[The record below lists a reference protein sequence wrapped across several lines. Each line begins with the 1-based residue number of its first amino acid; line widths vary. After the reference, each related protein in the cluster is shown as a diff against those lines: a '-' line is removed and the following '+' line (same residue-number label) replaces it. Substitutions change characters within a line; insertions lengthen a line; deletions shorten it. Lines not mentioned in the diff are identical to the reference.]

1 MIGIVH
7 FGLGNAAAVQNMLAK
22 LGIGA
27 KAMSSPDELRTASKL
42 ILPGVGSFDTG
53 ISRLQS
59 SGLLPTLRDMVLV
72 RKVPILGVCLGMQL
86 MTRGSAEGV
95 LPGLAWVQADTRR
108 LEPMGMP
115 RLRVPH
121 MGWDVVRPAKQ
132 SPLIDDLPE
141 DARFYFLHSYHVVCD
156 DRADSL
162 LKTPFGTADIDSGF
176 QHDNIVGVQFHP
188 EKSHR
193 FGMWLFKSFAERA

>member
-7 FGLGNAAAVQNMLAK
+7 FGLGNVGAVQNMLTK
-22 LGIGA
+22 LGVRA
-27 KAMSSPDELRTASKL
+27 KTISSPDELRTASKL

-53 ISRLQS
+53 ITRLQS
-59 SGLLPTLRDMVLV
+59 SGLLPTLRDLVLV
-72 RKVPILGVCLGMQL
+72 RKVPILGICLGMQL
-86 MTRGSAEGV
+86 MTRSSSEGTQ
-95 LPGLAWVQADTRR
+95 PGLAWVHAETRR
-108 LEPMGMP
+108 LDPMGV
-115 RLRVPH
+115 RGLRVPH

-162 LKTPFGTADIDSGF
+162 LRTPYGKVDIDSGF
-176 QHDNIVGVQFHP
+176 QHENIVGVQFHP